1 MMFSVLPIA
10 IGIMIL
16 QHAYAFFMGPI
27 CNSYFAF
34 TKNMPYIIIINK
46 NKNNTQIQLIL
57 IINSIEVKL
66 KDEFKGDILAHLSHR
81 LVR

>member
-1 MMFSVLPIA
+1 
-10 IGIMIL
+10 
-16 QHAYAFFMGPI
+16 MGPI

-34 TKNMPYIIIINK
+34 TKNMPHIIIINK
-46 NKNNTQIQLIL
+46 NKNNTQIQFIL